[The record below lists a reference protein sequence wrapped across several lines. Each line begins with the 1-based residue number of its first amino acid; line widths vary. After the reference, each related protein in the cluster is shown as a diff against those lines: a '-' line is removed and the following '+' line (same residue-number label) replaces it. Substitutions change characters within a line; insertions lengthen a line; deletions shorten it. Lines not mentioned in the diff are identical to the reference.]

1 MRMKNGGNKK
11 RCYTEGW
18 VEFTDKRIAKRV
30 ALSLNC
36 TKMGKFIIDNT
47 ILLK

>member
-1 MRMKNGGNKK
+1 MKKGGNKK

-18 VEFTDKRIAKRV
+18 VEFSDKRIAKRV

-36 TKMGKFIIDNT
+36 TKMGNLCSYFQLNFS
-47 ILLK
+47 